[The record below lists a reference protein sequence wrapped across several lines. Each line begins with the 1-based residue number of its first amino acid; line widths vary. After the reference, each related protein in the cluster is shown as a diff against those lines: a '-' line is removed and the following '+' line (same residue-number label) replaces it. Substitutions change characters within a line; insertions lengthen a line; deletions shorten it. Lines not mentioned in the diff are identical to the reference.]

1 MTWAASANNGGTA
14 ITAYQVYFNQGPITN
29 TFVVYSTVSQATLTE
44 TITAVTSGDPYII
57 RIVTQNRLGS
67 SPASLETTIY
77 AASKPEAPD
86 APTRVANTFSQTT
99 IDLEWSANGTGGSGI
114 TGYEI
119 WWNGGGTGP
128 VTGLRQTIASGAQ
141 TSA

>member
-1 MTWAASANNGGTA
+1 MSSASVQLLIISASLPAASGQPIAVKAQTNASQITVTWAASANNGGTA

-44 TITAVTSGDPYII
+44 TITTVTSGDPYII

-86 APTRVANTFSQTT
+86 APTRVANTF
-99 IDLEWSANGTGGSGI
+99 A
-114 TGYEI
+114 
-119 WWNGGGTGP
+119 
-128 VTGLRQTIASGAQ
+128 
-141 TSA
+141 